1 MGTGVVDA
9 EAQKSKKGRQELA
22 AMEEANKLELKHA
35 IRKAIETGEKR
46 AKEVEKNG
54 EKMDKDT
61 RWLVNNKLSA
71 EISKLRAETDSSVE
85 ALNNLS
91 TEAREEMRKE
101 MIFAIRSAAEVAKT
115 DLDLAVRDGVKK
127 MIAFEAKAASQ
138 HADSAAARAA
148 LKSEIADNAK
158 QVSRMIKDAVDTDAR
173 AQTALGQAVAAKLK
187 KTNTQ
192 IDAVSAQMKAI
203 AKKNRADIESLNKKT
218 LAKIAKE
225 QQHAKDAVKKFASDD
240 AARQKAA
247 MDFMTEQLKIA
258 GEEVDAKFGAA
269 YEKLASDRSHAEMA
283 LASSVNGLNDALAK
297 QAALA
302 DSRFEKTVSDIQ
314 VARKEASDA
323 VAELRSDFATELIAT
338 TALVKRVETNLA
350 DQVATVSGE
359 VIDYRAFQLRV
370 NRKVQKEKERIEEL
384 SNKCFSESKKAR
396 GKLRQLMDENKQAAA
411 AEVAALATK
420 LNGELDKARAK
431 NAHNRREMA
440 KDLTGATKLFYEKL
454 SDQQKAHQEGTDALN
469 AATAEA
475 AAAAAADLKRAQE
488 GFDSKI
494 VMLTNTVTANAK
506 HAEDEMTKLTGVVHN
521 IAEAAEKDR
530 DNIRK
535 ETAAMEDDLNKA
547 LSRAISIGEAKA
559 KAVEQRIAE
568 HLKGTKRFLQV
579 ELSAQVERAA
589 DNVMDII
596 EGKRQK
602 IADNYL
608 SLKAYAVSAADK
620 VEDYVTEGKGRGL
633 SSIGDLLLTIGSLGA
648 VKAPA
653 EEGLGMGGSEIPAIF
668 AGKSIKVSNAVGAIN
683 GLVNEFTTSA
693 VQVRNRWPMG
703 LGKYLLDKLEISM
716 SDKGVLQVDKVEGK
730 SGNFVFLNGRSVGLS
745 NKMSDFTGL
754 ASRMTTYE
762 SVLAKLTAKIEV
774 PKKPATVYAGPPEW
788 PGN

>member
-1 MGTGVVDA
+1 MGV
-9 EAQKSKKGRQELA
+9 S
-22 AMEEANKLELKHA
+22 
-35 IRKAIETGEKR
+35 
-46 AKEVEKNG
+46 
-54 EKMDKDT
+54 
-61 RWLVNNKLSA
+61 
-71 EISKLRAETDSSVE
+71 LR
-85 ALNNLS
+85 
-91 TEAREEMRKE
+91 
-101 MIFAIRSAAEVAKT
+101 
-115 DLDLAVRDGVKK
+115 
-127 MIAFEAKAASQ
+127 
-138 HADSAAARAA
+138 
-148 LKSEIADNAK
+148 
-158 QVSRMIKDAVDTDAR
+158 
-173 AQTALGQAVAAKLK
+173 TATAAKIK

-192 IDAVSAQMKAI
+192 IDAVSKQMEENAKAARASIDTLNKNTLDAI
-203 AKKNRADIESLNKKT
+203 ATEQKRASN
-218 LAKIAKE
+218 
-225 QQHAKDAVKKFASDD
+225 AVSKFASDD
-240 AARQKAA
+240 AARQKSAL
-247 MDFMTEQLKIA
+247 DFMEAQLKIA
-258 GEEVDAKFGAA
+258 GEEVDKKFGAA
-269 YEKLASDRSHAEMA
+269 YEKLAADRSDAELA
-283 LASSVNGLNDALAK
+283 LAASVDSLNDALAK

-302 DSRFEKTVSDIQ
+302 DSRFEKTVSDIGA
-314 VARKEASDA
+314 ARKEAADA
-323 VAELRSDFATELIAT
+323 VAELRSDFGSDLIAT
-338 TALVKRVETNLA
+338 TALVKRIETDLNDRIA
-350 DQVATVSGE
+350 VVSGE
-359 VIDYRAFQLRV
+359 VISYKAFQAAV
-370 NRKVQKEKERIEEL
+370 NRRVKEEKERIEEL
-384 SNKCFSESKKAR
+384 SNKRFSESKKAR

-420 LNGELDKARAK
+420 LEGDLDKARAK

-469 AATAEA
+469 AATAAASA
-475 AAAAAADLKRAQE
+475 AAAAELKRSQDN
-488 GFDSKI
+488 FDAGI
-494 VMLTNTVTANAK
+494 VMLTNLVAANAK
-506 HAEDEMTKLTGVVHN
+506 HAESEMSKLTGVVHN
-521 IAEAAEKDR
+521 IADAAEKDR

-633 SSIGDLLLTIGSLGA
+633 SSVGDLLLTIGSLGA

-762 SVLAKLTAKIEV
+762 SVLAKLTAKIQV

>member
-1 MGTGVVDA
+1 
-9 EAQKSKKGRQELA
+9 
-22 AMEEANKLELKHA
+22 
-35 IRKAIETGEKR
+35 
-46 AKEVEKNG
+46 
-54 EKMDKDT
+54 
-61 RWLVNNKLSA
+61 
-71 EISKLRAETDSSVE
+71 
-85 ALNNLS
+85 
-91 TEAREEMRKE
+91 
-101 MIFAIRSAAEVAKT
+101 
-115 DLDLAVRDGVKK
+115 
-127 MIAFEAKAASQ
+127 
-138 HADSAAARAA
+138 
-148 LKSEIADNAK
+148 
-158 QVSRMIKDAVDTDAR
+158 MIKDAVDTDAQ
-173 AQTALGQAVAAKLK
+173 AQTALKTATAAKIK

-192 IDAVSAQMKAI
+192 IDAVSKQMEEN
-203 AKKNRADIESLNKKT
+203 AKTARASIDTLNKNT
-218 LAKIAKE
+218 LDALATE
-225 QQHAKDAVKKFASDD
+225 QQRATNAVSKFASDD
-240 AARQKAA
+240 AARQKSAL
-247 MDFMTEQLKIA
+247 DFMEAQLKIA
-258 GEEVDAKFGAA
+258 GEEVDKKFGAA
-269 YEKLASDRSHAEMA
+269 YEKLASDRGDAETS
-283 LASSVNGLNDALAK
+283 LAASVDSLNDALAK

-302 DSRFEKTVSDIQ
+302 DSRFEKTVSDIGA
-314 VARKEASDA
+314 ARKEAADA
-323 VAELRSDFATELIAT
+323 VAELRSDFGSDLIAT
-338 TALVKRVETNLA
+338 TALVKRIETDLNDRIA
-350 DQVATVSGE
+350 VVSGE
-359 VIDYRAFQLRV
+359 VISYKAFQASV
-370 NRKVQKEKERIEEL
+370 NRKVKEEKARIEEL
-384 SNKCFSESKKAR
+384 SNKRFSQSKKAR
-396 GKLRQLMDENKQAAA
+396 GKLRQLMDENKQAAS

-420 LNGELDKARAK
+420 LEGDLDKARAT

-454 SDQQKAHQEGTDALN
+454 SAQQKAHTSGTDALN

-475 AAAAAADLKRAQE
+475 AAAASADLKRAQE

-494 VMLTNTVTANAK
+494 VMLTNTVAANAK
-506 HAEDEMTKLTGVVHN
+506 HAEEGMTKLTGVVHN

-535 ETAAMEDDLNKA
+535 ETQAMEDDLNKA

-653 EEGLGMGGSEIPAIF
+653 EEGLGMGGSAIPAIF
-668 AGKSIKVSNAVGAIN
+668 SGKSVKVSNAVGAIN
-683 GLVNEFTTSA
+683 GLVNEFTSSA
-693 VQVRNRWPMG
+693 SQVRNRWPMG
-703 LGKYLLDKLEISM
+703 LGKYLMDKLEVSM
-716 SDKGVLQVDKVEGK
+716 ASKGVLQVDKVEGK